1 MATLISGANFDTVV
15 LKSTVPVVVDFYAP
29 WCGPCRQM
37 APIFDQVSQEAGDA
51 CQMMKVNID
60 EDRDL
65 AIKYGVSSIPTL
77 LFFKNGNVVAKETG
91 FMSKDLLSEKVK
103 ELCK

>member
-1 MATLISGANFDTVV
+1 MAEIISGTNFDSTV
-15 LKSTVPVVVDFYAP
+15 LKASVPVVVDFYAP

-37 APIFDQVSQEAGDA
+37 SPIFDQVSQEMGGT
-51 CQMMKVNID
+51 CQMIKVNID
-60 EDRDL
+60 EDREL

-77 LFFKNGNVVAKETG
+77 LFFKNGNVVSKETG